1 MNDFIK
7 NCYPM
12 HSHSLHSTH
21 MVCESCLYTL
31 LTVSINIYSMAGL
44 AESEIE
50 SVSSFGQLQRG
61 QSIQNRQENKN
72 AKDKL
77 RPRFV
82 GETGVFSLR
91 F

>member
-7 NCYPM
+7 NCCPV
-12 HSHSLHSTH
+12 HSHPLHSTH

-31 LTVSINIYSMAGL
+31 LTVPINIYSMAGL

-50 SVSSFGQLQRG
+50 SVSSFGQLQGG

>member
-1 MNDFIK
+1 
-7 NCYPM
+7 
-12 HSHSLHSTH
+12 
-21 MVCESCLYTL
+21 
-31 LTVSINIYSMAGL
+31 MAGL

-50 SVSSFGQLQRG
+50 SALSFGQLQGG

-82 GETGVFSLR
+82 GETGVYT
-91 F
+91 